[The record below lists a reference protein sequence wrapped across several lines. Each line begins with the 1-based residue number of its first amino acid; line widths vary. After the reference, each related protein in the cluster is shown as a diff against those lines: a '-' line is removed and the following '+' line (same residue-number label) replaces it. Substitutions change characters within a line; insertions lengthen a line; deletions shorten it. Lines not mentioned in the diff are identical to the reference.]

1 MPAKRKSLL
10 DFLVCVLD
18 LVVNVALIMRMP
30 EVLANA
36 TEAIIAKW
44 LIQEGGSFTLGQA
57 IAEVETEKAI
67 VEVPAESN
75 GILGK
80 YLALD
85 GASVQVGEPIAI
97 LLADGEG
104 QAEIDRL
111 MAEVG
116 VDSPVAIPVA
126 TPVQTAEVTT
136 VATPVQAVEITPV
149 FTNAEHGDRLFISP
163 LSRRLAKENGLT
175 AESIQGTGPGG
186 RIVRRDVEVAIAS
199 KGSTVVEITP
209 VAIPVGGYKD
219 IPHSGM
225 RKAIARRLTESKTTV
240 PHFYLNAPV
249 VADDMLNFRAKYNE
263 WAPKKISVTDLILK
277 TVAASFIDVPQA
289 NVIWTDSA
297 LRQFSDVDVS
307 IAVAT
312 DNGLITP
319 VVRGINHLNL
329 AQLNLTTSDLIDRAR
344 IGRLKQNEIEG
355 GSFSVTNLGM
365 YGTDEFSAIL
375 NPPQSAILAV
385 GAAKQKPVVIDGE
398 IKIRSIINFTVSV
411 DHRAIDGAVAAQWL
425 AAFVKRFENP
435 YWMAI

>member
-1 MPAKRKSLL
+1 
-10 DFLVCVLD
+10 
-18 LVVNVALIMRMP
+18 MP

-97 LLADGEG
+97 LLAAGEG
-104 QAEIDRL
+104 QAEIDKL

-116 VDSPVAIPVA
+116 IDSPIA
-126 TPVQTAEVTT
+126 TSVQAAEVTT
-136 VATPVQAVEITPV
+136 VAAPVQVVEVIPV

-199 KGSTVVEITP
+199 KSSAVVEVTS
-209 VAIPVGGYKD
+209 VAIPVGGYND

-319 VVRGINHLNL
+319 VIRGINHLNL

>member
-1 MPAKRKSLL
+1 
-10 DFLVCVLD
+10 
-18 LVVNVALIMRMP
+18 MP

-36 TEAIIAKW
+36 TEAILAQW
-44 LIQEGGSFTLGQA
+44 LIKEGDAFIVGQA

-67 VEVPAESN
+67 VEVPAETA
-75 GILGK
+75 GVLGK
-80 YLALD
+80 YLALQ
-85 GASVQVGEPIAI
+85 GAFVQVGAPIAI
-97 LLADGEG
+97 LLAAGEG
-104 QAEIDRL
+104 QAEIDKL
-111 MAEVG
+111 LAESG
-116 VDSPVAIPVA
+116 ADIAAAPVAA
-126 TPVQTAEVTT
+126 TPAP
-136 VATPVQAVEITPV
+136 ATPAPATPAPATPAPALVASSSTKIT
-149 FTNAEHGDRLFISP
+149 EHGDRLFISP
-163 LSRRLAKENGLT
+163 ISRRLAKEKGLDI
-175 AESIQGTGPGG
+175 ASIQGTGPGG
-186 RIVRRDVEVAIAS
+186 RIVRRDVEVAMAS
-199 KGSTVVEITP
+199 SNSKPAANISP
-209 VAIPVGGYKD
+209 VAIPAGSFTD

-240 PHFYLNAPV
+240 PHFYLTAPV
-249 VADDMLNFRAKYNE
+249 IADDMLNFRTKYNE
-263 WAPKKISVTDLILK
+263 WAPKKVSVTDLILK
-277 TVAASFIDVPQA
+277 TVAASFEDVPNA

-297 LRQFSDVDVS
+297 IRQFSDVDVS

-319 VVRGINHLNL
+319 VVRGINHLSL
-329 AQLNLTTSDLIDRAR
+329 AQLNLVTSDLIDRAR

-365 YGTDEFSAIL
+365 YGTEEFSAIL

-435 YWMAI
+435 FWLAI

>member
-1 MPAKRKSLL
+1 
-10 DFLVCVLD
+10 
-18 LVVNVALIMRMP
+18 MRMP

-36 TEAIIAKW
+36 TEAVIAKW
-44 LIQEGGSFTLGQA
+44 LIKEGESFTLGQA
-57 IAEVETEKAI
+57 MAEVETEKAL
-67 VEVPAESN
+67 VEVPAETA

-80 YLALD
+80 YLAQN
-85 GASVQVGEPIAI
+85 GAFVQVGAPIAI
-97 LLADGEG
+97 LLGASEG
-104 QAEIDRL
+104 QTEIDAL
-111 MAEVG
+111 MAEAGLAVA
-116 VDSPVAIPVA
+116 VAPVAAPVVQTPEPVA
-126 TPVQTAEVTT
+126 ASVAI
-136 VATPVQAVEITPV
+136 ATPTSQNTD
-149 FTNAEHGDRLFISP
+149 HGDRLFISP
-163 LSRRLAKENGLT
+163 LSRRLAKENGLD
-175 AESIQGTGPGG
+175 AHSIKGTGPDG
-186 RIVRRDVEVAIAS
+186 RIVRRDVEAAIAGG
-199 KGSTVVEITP
+199 KTTVAKAVPVVIPAGSFTE
-209 VAIPVGGYKD
+209 

-240 PHFYLNAPV
+240 PHFYLSAPV
-249 VADDMLNFRAKYNE
+249 LADDMLNFRAKYNE

-277 TVAASFIDVPQA
+277 TVAASFSDVPQA
-289 NVIWTDSA
+289 NVIWTDIA

-319 VVRGINHLNL
+319 VVRGINHMSL
-329 AQLNLTTSDLIDRAR
+329 AQLNISTSDLIDRAR
-344 IGRLKQNEIEG
+344 NGRLKQNEIEG

-398 IKIRSIINFTVSV
+398 IKIRSVINFTVSV

-435 YWMAI
+435 FWLAI

>member
-1 MPAKRKSLL
+1 
-10 DFLVCVLD
+10 
-18 LVVNVALIMRMP
+18 MP

-36 TEAIIAKW
+36 TEAILAQW
-44 LIQEGGSFTLGQA
+44 LIKEGDSFIVGQA
-57 IAEVETEKAI
+57 IAEAETEKAL
-67 VEVPAESN
+67 VEVPAETA

-80 YLALD
+80 YLALE
-85 GASVQVGEPIAI
+85 GAFVQVGAPIAI
-97 LLADGEG
+97 LLAAGEG
-104 QAEIDRL
+104 QAEIDKL
-111 MAEVG
+111 MSETGAEIAAA
-116 VDSPVAIPVA
+116 PTPTPVA
-126 TPVQTAEVTT
+126 TP
-136 VATPVQAVEITPV
+136 TPVVEAPALAKT
-149 FTNAEHGDRLFISP
+149 TDQGDRLFISP
-163 LSRRLAKENGLT
+163 LSRRMARERGLD

-186 RIVRRDVEVAIAS
+186 RIVRRDVEAAIET
-199 KGSTVVEITP
+199 KGKSVVH
-209 VAIPVGGYKD
+209 AIPLAIPSGSFTD

-240 PHFYLNAPV
+240 PHFYLSAPV
-249 VADDMLNFRAKYNE
+249 LADDMLNFRAKYNE
-263 WAPKKISVTDLILK
+263 WAPKKVSVTDLILK
-277 TVAASFIDVPQA
+277 TVAASLEDVPHA

-297 LRQFSDVDVS
+297 IRQFSDVDVA

-319 VVRGINHLNL
+319 VVRGINHLSL
-329 AQLNLTTSDLIDRAR
+329 AQLNITTGDLIDRAR

-435 YWMAI
+435 FWLAI

>member
-1 MPAKRKSLL
+1 MAS
-10 DFLVCVLD
+10 
-18 LVVNVALIMRMP
+18 IMRMP

-36 TEAIIAKW
+36 TEAIISKW
-44 LIQEGGSFTLGQA
+44 LIKEGDSFTLGQA
-57 IAEVETEKAI
+57 IAEVETEKAL
-67 VEVPAESN
+67 VEVPAETA

-85 GASVQVGEPIAI
+85 GAFVQVGAPIAI
-97 LLADGEG
+97 LLAAGEG
-104 QAEIDRL
+104 QTEIDAL
-111 MAEVG
+111 MVEAG
-116 VDSPVAIPVA
+116 VVVAPGPVAATVVETSAPVAAPVEVA
-126 TPVQTAEVTT
+126 TPVSKNTD
-136 VATPVQAVEITPV
+136 
-149 FTNAEHGDRLFISP
+149 HGDRLFISP
-163 LSRRLAKENGLT
+163 LSRRLAKENGLD
-175 AESIQGTGPGG
+175 AHSIQGTGPDG
-186 RIVRRDVEVAIAS
+186 RIVRRDVEAAIAGG
-199 KGSTVVEITP
+199 KTTVAKTVPVVIPAGSFT
-209 VAIPVGGYKD
+209 D

-240 PHFYLNAPV
+240 PHFYLSAPV
-249 VADDMLNFRAKYNE
+249 LADDMLNFRAKYNE
-263 WAPKKISVTDLILK
+263 WAPKKVSVTDLILK
-277 TVAASFIDVPQA
+277 TVAASFADVPQA
-289 NVIWTDSA
+289 NVIWTDTA

-319 VVRGINHLNL
+319 VVRGINHMSL
-329 AQLNLTTSDLIDRAR
+329 AQLNISTGDLIDRAR
-344 IGRLKQNEIEG
+344 NGRLKQNEIEG

-398 IKIRSIINFTVSV
+398 IKIRSVINFTVSV

-435 YWMAI
+435 FWLAI